1 MRDYLL
7 DIVKHTRGVGNIEA
21 VKVVSNNETTTV
33 EAKDDDSKI
42 VVKATY
48 KKSIN
53 GLDGTFGV
61 PNLSKLNVI
70 LNIPEYAEDA
80 NISVNT
86 RERNGHQEP
95 FSLNFENKN
104 GDFKNV
110 FRFMQ
115 KELMEEKLASVRF
128 KGANWNVETEPHSAS
143 VARFKMQAQANSEET
158 LFVAKTENGDLKFFF
173 GDDSGHT
180 GNFVFQAG
188 TEGSLSNSWKYP
200 VAEVM
205 NVLSLTGDVKMK
217 FSDAGAL
224 QIDVDN
230 GLAVYEYIFPAQ
242 SK

>member
-21 VKVVSNNETTTV
+21 VKIVGEGANTTV
-33 EAKDDDSKI
+33 EAKDDDNKV

-48 KKSIN
+48 KSAIQ

-70 LNIPEYAEDA
+70 LNIPEYTENANITVENKAED
-80 NISVNT
+80 NT
-86 RERNGHQEP
+86 P
-95 FSLNFENKN
+95 FLLKFENAK
-104 GDFKNV
+104 GDFVNK
-110 FRFMQ
+110 FRFMSQ
-115 KELMEEKLASVRF
+115 KLLEEKLASVRF
-128 KGANWNVETEPHSAS
+128 KGANWNVEIEPHSAS
-143 VARFKMQAQANSEET
+143 VQRFKFQSQANTEET
-158 LFVAKTENGDLKFFF
+158 LFVAKVENGDLKFYF

-188 TEGSLSNSWKYP
+188 VEGALSNSWKYP

-205 NVLSLTGDVKMK
+205 NVLNLTGDIKMK